1 MFFVYVIYSN
11 NPSLRFYV
19 GMTENV
25 EKRIKQHNNGETKST
40 KGYLPWKLFFFETFP
55 TRKEARLREVYLKSG
70 SGKENI
76 KNKWS
81 RSSAG

>member
-1 MFFVYVIYSN
+1 M
-11 NPSLRFYV
+11 RFYV